1 MRYFAYGSNMDRER
15 MSERGV
21 RFSRREWAILE
32 GYRLVFNKI
41 ASRDRKEGY
50 ANIVKDKDSHVEGVL
65 YEIVDEDIEKLDRYE
80 GYSHHYYRQK
90 LKVKLASGETVEVLV
105 YIAKE
110 DMTAE
115 GLKPTKEYLNHLL
128 KGCDILS
135 KEYCEKLRN
144 IETID

>member
-1 MRYFAYGSNMDRER
+1 M
-15 MSERGV
+15 
-21 RFSRREWAILE
+21 
-32 GYRLVFNKI
+32 
-41 ASRDRKEGY
+41 
-50 ANIVKDKDSHVEGVL
+50 
-65 YEIVDEDIEKLDRYE
+65 
-80 GYSHHYYRQK
+80 
-90 LKVKLASGETVEVLV
+90 

-115 GLKPTKEYLNHLL
+115 GLKPTKEYLNNLL